1 MMIDQT
7 YDLVVLGSGA
17 AGLTAAVTAAEY
29 GAKVLVVEKGEK
41 LGGTS
46 AWSGGQIWIPCN
58 PHQKQFG
65 KDDSREKALTY
76 LASMSNG
83 LIRPEMAEAYI
94 DGGIEMIAFLEARTP
109 VQFMVVPHFPDYHP
123 EQPGAASRG
132 GRTLECSVYP
142 YADLGEWGDRVEVS
156 PYYWPHIYLTVG
168 ETSLAQAVPDP
179 LDPAEARRRA
189 ANDERG
195 LGHALVG
202 RLLRG
207 CLDRGV
213 EFTLGNGGQELL
225 LKDGVIAGVELAD
238 GSRIKSKNVVLATGG
253 FEHDEELKAAFLRG
267 PLTSPVSIRTNT
279 GDGLRMAMKAGAMLG
294 TMREAWWMPVVEA
307 QLNSM
312 GRMLFTGERTLP
324 GTIMVNRSGQRFT
337 NEAANYNAFGAA
349 FHEQDANSCSWKN
362 LPAWCIFNQ
371 AFYDKWG
378 FLDAQL
384 VGTGDQSDAGVPAEW
399 IERAA
404 TLTELADR
412 LGIPADALQAT
423 VARWNG
429 MVENGKDEDFGRGES
444 YYDLYWGDPLH
455 KGEKRATLGRL
466 EGGPFYAV
474 EVKSGAL
481 GTKGGARTDGLGR
494 VLDLDF
500 RPIEG
505 LYAAGN
511 AMASMMG
518 MTYGGG
524 GGTLGPGMVFGYLA
538 GKHAAQRKVA
548 TAAPQPQEFSARPT
562 CAG

>member
-1 MMIDQT
+1 MPKAA

-17 AGLTAAVTAAEY
+17 AGMTAALTAAEH

-41 LGGTS
+41 VGGTS

-58 PHQKQFG
+58 PHQKAFG
-65 KDDSREKALTY
+65 KEDSREKALTY

-83 LIRPEMAEAYI
+83 LIEPQMAEAYV
-94 DGGIEMIAFLEARTP
+94 DGGIEMVSFLEANTP
-109 VQFMVVPHFPDYHP
+109 VRFMAVPHFPDYHP

-132 GRTLECSVYP
+132 GRTLECEVYP
-142 YADLGEWGDRVEVS
+142 YGELGEWRDRVEVS
-156 PYYWPHIYLTVG
+156 PYYWPHVHFTIG
-168 ETSLAQAVPDP
+168 ETSLAQAIPDP
-179 LDPAEARRRA
+179 LPPEEAKRRA
-189 ANDERG
+189 DNDERG

-213 EFTLGNGGQELL
+213 AFLLGVGGKELL
-225 LKDGVIAGVELAD
+225 IEDDVVTGVELTD
-238 GSRIKSKNVVLATGG
+238 GIVIRAANVVLATGG
-253 FEHDEELKAAFLRG
+253 FEHNEAFKAAFLRG

-279 GDGLRMAMKAGAMLG
+279 GDGLRMAMKAGAMLSS
-294 TMREAWWMPVVEA
+294 MREAWWMPVVEGP
-307 QLNSM
+307 LNPM
-312 GRMLFTGERTLP
+312 GRILFTGERTLP
-324 GTIMVNRSGQRFT
+324 GTIMVNKKGKRFT

-349 FHEQDANSCSWKN
+349 FHEQDLNSCSYAN

-384 VGTGDQSDAGVPAEW
+384 LDLSDGQRAKEPADW
-399 IERAA
+399 IARGA
-404 TLTELADR
+404 TLTELAAK
-412 LGIPADALQAT
+412 LGIPGDALEAT

-429 MVENGKDEDFGRGES
+429 MVEKGSDEDFGRGDS
-444 YYDLYWGDPLH
+444 YYDLYWGDPNH
-455 KGEKRATLGRL
+455 KGQKEATLGKI
-466 EGGPFYAV
+466 EGGPYYAV

-481 GTKGGARTDGLGR
+481 GTKGGAKTDTQGR
-494 VLDLDF
+494 VLDVDLK
-500 RPIEG
+500 PIEG

-511 AMASMMG
+511 AMGSMMG

-538 GKHAAQRKVA
+538 GKHAAQRNTGA
-548 TAAPQPQEFSARPT
+548 LQRP
-562 CAG
+562 A

>member
-1 MMIDQT
+1 MANKG
-7 YDLVVLGSGA
+7 YDLIVLGSGA
-17 AGLTAAVTAAEY
+17 AGLTAALTAAEN
-29 GAKVLVVEKGEK
+29 GARVLVVEKGEK

-58 PHQKQFG
+58 PHQKAYG
-65 KDDSREKALTY
+65 KEDSREKALTY

-83 LIRPEMAEAYI
+83 LIDPAMAEAYI
-94 DGGIEMIAFLEARTP
+94 DGGVEMVNFLEAKTP

-132 GRTLECSVYP
+132 GRTLECAVYP
-142 YADLGEWGDRVEVS
+142 YGELGEWRDKVEVS
-156 PYYWPHIYLTVG
+156 PYYWPHVYFTVG

-179 LDPAEARRRA
+179 LPEQEAKRRA
-189 ANDERG
+189 ENDERG

-213 EFTLGNGGQELL
+213 EFQLATAGKELVVEDGAVTGITLD
-225 LKDGVIAGVELAD
+225 DGTTIDAPNIIL
-238 GSRIKSKNVVLATGG
+238 STGG
-253 FEHDEELKAAFLRG
+253 FEWNEAFKAAFLRG
-267 PLTSPVSIRTNT
+267 PLTMPVSIKTNT
-279 GDGLRMAMKAGAMLG
+279 GDGLRMAMKAGAMLSS
-294 TMREAWWMPVVEA
+294 MREAWWMPVVEA
-307 QLNSM
+307 PLNPM

-324 GTIMVNRSGQRFT
+324 GTIMVNKTGKRFT

-349 FHEQDANSCSWKN
+349 FHEQDQNSCSWKN

-384 VGTGDQSDAGVPAEW
+384 IGTATGERKEPADW
-399 IERAA
+399 IERGA
-404 TLTELADR
+404 TLDELSAK
-412 LGIPADALQAT
+412 LSIPAGNLERT
-423 VARWNG
+423 VTRWNE
-429 MVENGKDEDFGRGES
+429 MVENGRDEDYGRGES
-444 YYDLYWGDPLH
+444 YYDLYWGDPDH
-455 KGEKRATLGRL
+455 KGEKRATLGKL
-466 EGGPFYAV
+466 EGGPWFAA

-481 GTKGGARTDGLGR
+481 GTKGGPKTDTIGR
-494 VLDLDF
+494 VLDVDMK
-500 RPIEG
+500 PIDG

-511 AMASMMG
+511 AMGSMMG

-538 GKHAAQRKVA
+538 GKHAAKRNVGVSLPVEA
-548 TAAPQPQEFSARPT
+548 NA
-562 CAG
+562 

>member
-1 MMIDQT
+1 MAEQN

-17 AGLTAAVTAAEY
+17 AGLTAALTAAEH
-29 GAKVLVVEKGEK
+29 GARVIVVEKGEK

-58 PHQKQFG
+58 PHQEKYG
-65 KDDSREKALTY
+65 KNDSREKALTY

-83 LIRPEMAEAYI
+83 LIEPAMAEAYI
-94 DGGIEMIAFLEARTP
+94 DGGLEMVSFLEAKTP

-132 GRTLECSVYP
+132 GRTLECAVYP
-142 YADLGEWGDRVEVS
+142 YGELGEWREKVEVS
-156 PYYWPHIYLTVG
+156 PYYWPHVYFTVG

-179 LDPAEARRRA
+179 LPEEEAKRRA
-189 ANDERG
+189 ENDERG

-213 EFTLGNGGQELL
+213 EFLLGTGGKELL
-225 LKDGVIAGVELAD
+225 IENGRITGVELED
-238 GSRIKSKNVVLATGG
+238 GTCLAAPDVVLATGG
-253 FEHDEELKAAFLRG
+253 FEYNEAFKAAFLRG
-267 PLTSPVSIRTNT
+267 PLTMPVSVKTNT
-279 GDGLRMAMKAGAMLG
+279 GDGLRMAMKAGAMLSS
-294 TMREAWWMPVVEA
+294 MREAWWMPVVEA
-307 QLNSM
+307 PLNPM

-324 GTIMVNRSGQRFT
+324 GTIMVNRTGKRFT

-349 FHEQDANSCSWKN
+349 FHEQDQNSCSWKN

-384 VGTGDQSDAGVPAEW
+384 IGTATGERKEPADWIARGTSLDELSEKLGLPQGALEAT
-399 IERAA
+399 IER
-404 TLTELADR
+404 
-412 LGIPADALQAT
+412 
-423 VARWNG
+423 WNA
-429 MVENGKDEDFGRGES
+429 MVENGRDEDFGRGES
-444 YYDLYWGDPLH
+444 YYDLYWGDPAH
-455 KGEKRATLGRL
+455 KGHKDATLGKL
-466 EGGPFYAV
+466 EGGPWYAA

-481 GTKGGARTDGLGR
+481 GTKGGPRTDTLGR
-494 VLDLDF
+494 VLDLDLK
-500 RPIEG
+500 PIEG

-511 AMASMMG
+511 AMGSMMG

-538 GKHAAQRKVA
+538 GRHAAQRNHGASVA
-548 TAAPQPQEFSARPT
+548 EPDAAHS
-562 CAG
+562 